1 MEKTIVELIEQ
12 ICREK
17 KIPKEKVLETLE
29 QALAAAFRK
38 DFGQKNQNIKTT
50 FDPETGKIRVFDI
63 KTVVEDQP
71 LEKEPVEKESNKTR
85 LRPSGFGEV
94 KENEK
99 RFNPK
104 TEIEISEAKK
114 LYPEKKIKIGEE
126 IKTELSIP
134 AAFGRI
140 AAQTAK
146 QVIIQRLKEV
156 ERELIFEKFKQKENQ
171 VVEGIVQKRAGQLV
185 LVNIDNLTALLPI
198 SEQIEEENYLPGQRL
213 KLYILSVQPTSREP
227 EIIVTRRDIEIL
239 RQLFISEV
247 PEVASGAIEIKK
259 IAREPGIRSKVAVA
273 TKEKKLDPVGACIG
287 QRGIR
292 IQTITSALNNERIDV
307 IEYSDD
313 QKKFVANALSPA
325 KIISLEIDEEKK
337 TAKILVKK
345 DQMSLAIGRRG
356 LNLHLASEL
365 AGYKIELQQE
375 AEPRSELGSTIGEE
389 RPLKTEE
396 VLKKEGPASASS
408 LSLRAT
414 AGKEEKLKEAKKNS
428 K

>member
-29 QALAAAFRK
+29 QALAAAYRK
-38 DFGQKNQNIKTT
+38 DFGQKNQNIKAL
-50 FDPETGKIRVFDI
+50 FDPETGKIRVFDV
-63 KTVVEDQP
+63 KTIIEDQLIEP
-71 LEKEPVEKESNKTR
+71 ETLGVEQPAEKE
-85 LRPSGFGEV
+85 LA

-114 LYPEKKIKIGEE
+114 LFPKKKDIKINEE

-146 QVIIQRLKEV
+146 QIITQRLKEV

-185 LVNIDNLTALLPI
+185 LVNIDDLTALLPV
-198 SEQIEEENYLPGQRL
+198 SEQIEEEKYLPGQRL

-239 RQLFISEV
+239 KQLFISEV

-313 QKKFVANALSPA
+313 PRKFVANALSPA

-365 AGYKIELQQE
+365 TGYKIELQQE
-375 AEPRSELGSTIGEE
+375 EE

-396 VLKKEGPASASS
+396 VPKKEGPASAK
-408 LSLRAT
+408 AT
-414 AGKEEKLKEAKKNS
+414 AGKEEKLKDVSKKENAE
-428 K
+428 

>member
-29 QALAAAFRK
+29 QALAAAYRK
-38 DFGQKNQNIKTT
+38 DFSQKNQNIKAI
-50 FDPETGKIRVFDI
+50 FDPGTGKIRVFDV

-71 LEKEPVEKESNKTR
+71 AEKKEEKPRRLGAPTEASEEETENK
-85 LRPSGFGEV
+85 
-94 KENEK
+94 KK
-99 RFNPK
+99 FNPK
-104 TEIEISEAKK
+104 TEIGMSEAKK
-114 LYPEKKIKIGEE
+114 LYPKKEDIKINEE

-134 AAFGRI
+134 TAFGRI

-185 LVNIDNLTALLPI
+185 LVNIDDLTALLPV
-198 SEQIEEENYLPGQRL
+198 SEQIEEEKYLPGQRL

-239 RQLFISEV
+239 KQLFISEV

-313 QKKFVANALSPA
+313 PRKFVANALSPA

-365 AGYKIELQQE
+365 TGYKIELQQE
-375 AEPRSELGSTIGEE
+375 EE

-396 VLKKEGPASASS
+396 VPKKEGPASAK
-408 LSLRAT
+408 AK
-414 AGKEEKLKEAKKNS
+414 AGKEEKLKDVSKKENAE
-428 K
+428 

>member
-29 QALAAAFRK
+29 QALAAAYRK
-38 DFGQKNQNIKTT
+38 DFGQKNQNIKAL
-50 FDPETGKIRVFDI
+50 FDPETGKIRVFDV
-63 KTVVEDQP
+63 KTVIEDQLIEP
-71 LEKEPVEKESNKTR
+71 ETLGVEQPAEKE
-85 LRPSGFGEV
+85 LA

-114 LYPEKKIKIGEE
+114 LFPKKKDIKINEE

-146 QVIIQRLKEV
+146 QIITQRLKEV

-171 VVEGIVQKRAGQLV
+171 VVEGIIQKRAGQLV
-185 LVNIDNLTALLPI
+185 LINIENLTALLPA
-198 SEQIEEENYLPGQRL
+198 SEQIEEENYPPGQRL
-213 KLYILSVQPTSREP
+213 KFYILSVQPTSREP
-227 EIIVTRRDIEIL
+227 EIIVTRRNIEIL
-239 RQLFISEV
+239 KQLFISEI
-247 PEVASGAIEIKK
+247 PEVTNGAIEIKK
-259 IAREPGIRSKVAVA
+259 IAREPGIRSKVAVF
-273 TKEKKLDPVGACIG
+273 TKEKNLDPVGACIG

-292 IQTITSALNNERIDV
+292 IQTIASTLNNERIDV

-313 QKKFVANALSPA
+313 QKKFVTNSLSPA

-337 TAKILVKK
+337 TARILVKK
-345 DQMSLAIGRRG
+345 DQMSLAIGKRG

-365 AGYKIELQQE
+365 TGYKIELQQE
-375 AEPRSELGSTIGEE
+375 EDSHLP
-389 RPLKTEE
+389 K
-396 VLKKEGPASASS
+396 PANI
-408 LSLRAT
+408 
-414 AGKEEKLKEAKKNS
+414 KP
-428 K
+428 

>member
-29 QALAAAFRK
+29 QALAAAYRK
-38 DFGQKNQNIKTT
+38 DFGQKNQNIKAL
-50 FDPETGKIRVFDI
+50 FDPETGKIRVFDV
-63 KTVVEDQP
+63 KTVIEDQLIEP
-71 LEKEPVEKESNKTR
+71 ETLGVEQPAGKE
-85 LRPSGFGEV
+85 LA

-114 LYPEKKIKIGEE
+114 LFPKKKDIKINEE

-146 QVIIQRLKEV
+146 QIITQRLKEV

-171 VVEGIVQKRAGQLV
+171 VVEGIIQKRAGQLV
-185 LVNIDNLTALLPI
+185 LINIENLTALLPA
-198 SEQIEEENYLPGQRL
+198 SEQIEEENYPPGQRL
-213 KLYILSVQPTSREP
+213 KFYILSVQPTSREP
-227 EIIVTRRDIEIL
+227 EIIVTRRNIEIL
-239 RQLFISEV
+239 KQLFISEI
-247 PEVASGAIEIKK
+247 PEVTNGAIEIKK
-259 IAREPGIRSKVAVA
+259 IAREPGIRSKVAVF
-273 TKEKKLDPVGACIG
+273 TKEKNLDPVGACIG

-292 IQTITSALNNERIDV
+292 IQTIASTLNNERIDV

-313 QKKFVANALSPA
+313 QKKFVTNSLSPA

-337 TAKILVKK
+337 TARILVKK
-345 DQMSLAIGRRG
+345 DQMSLAIGKRG

-365 AGYKIELQQE
+365 TGYKIELQQE
-375 AEPRSELGSTIGEE
+375 EDSHLP
-389 RPLKTEE
+389 K
-396 VLKKEGPASASS
+396 PANI
-408 LSLRAT
+408 
-414 AGKEEKLKEAKKNS
+414 KP
-428 K
+428 